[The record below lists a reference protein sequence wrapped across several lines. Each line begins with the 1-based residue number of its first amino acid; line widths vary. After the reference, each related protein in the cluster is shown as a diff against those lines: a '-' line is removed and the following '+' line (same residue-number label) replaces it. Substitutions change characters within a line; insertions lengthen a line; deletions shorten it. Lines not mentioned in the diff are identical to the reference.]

1 MGPHDGRFKLFF
13 SFRRMMADL
22 IRGFVRGSWLDGL
35 DLETLEPA
43 PASVVSR
50 GLRQKHG
57 DCLWRA
63 HFTGPDGAST
73 WLYLW
78 VEFQS
83 QPDRQ
88 MPVRLLSYGSLLLE
102 HVILRNQ
109 LALGGTLP
117 LIIALVVKSGRG
129 WWNTPLELRELFPPV
144 PDELAQL
151 LPSLSYLLIEPARM
165 SAEALDQPD
174 NLAAAFFRITEA
186 QAPEELLSLAG
197 PLSRMLAGKEEAE
210 LRKAFIDLLVETFRT
225 AFPEVTIPHIRG
237 LEELSML
244 EENMIRWRKSV
255 LSEGRRKGRAEGRK
269 EGREK
274 GREEGRGEG
283 RVEGRKEGRVEGMQ
297 RLLLKQ
303 MKLRFGS
310 LPLPVR
316 RQIREISSM
325 TELEKLAG
333 RLLTASSLS
342 DLGLE

>member
-1 MGPHDGRFKLFF
+1 
-13 SFRRMMADL
+13 MMADL
-22 IRGFVRGSWLDGL
+22 VRGFVRGSWLHGL

-50 GLRQKHG
+50 RSRQKHG
-57 DCLWRA
+57 DCVWRA
-63 HFTGPDGAST
+63 RFTGPDGAST

-83 QPDRQ
+83 QPDRH
-88 MPVRLLSYGSLLLE
+88 MPVRLLGYDALLLE
-102 HVILRNQ
+102 HVIVRQ
-109 LALGGTLP
+109 QPTLDGAMP
-117 LIIALVVKSGRG
+117 LIVALVVKSGRR
-129 WWNTPLELRELFPPV
+129 WWKTPLELRDLFPPV
-144 PDELAQL
+144 PDELARL

-186 QAPEELLSLAG
+186 QAPEELPCLAG

-210 LRKAFIDLLVETFRT
+210 LRKAFIDLLVETYRT
-225 AFPEVTIPHIRG
+225 ALPEVTIPHVEG

-255 LSEGRRKGRAEGRK
+255 LREARK
-269 EGREK
+269 EGLKQGLEK
-274 GREEGRGEG
+274 GRG
-283 RVEGRKEGRVEGMQ
+283 EGRKEGRVEGMQ

-303 MKLRFGS
+303 MKLRFGP

-325 TELEKLAG
+325 AELEKLAG
-333 RLLTASSLS
+333 RLLTATSLS
-342 DLGLE
+342 DLGLA